1 LACRCTHRRAGLLQC
16 TCATQFTYTHPPMQ
30 THAALKWRVTFR
42 TTRRGADRRT
52 TARPSTCAGASQRRR
67 RRCPVAQSDSSETW
81 NRALSAIV
89 VVEMYRTILKSALQ
103 KQLCAVRALC
113 KPNLHVKRL
122 YSSKCM
128 HICIQEARTSKLI
141 PQEKWP
147 CHFSRQSRDA
157 EQTVSHT
164 MQLPLP
170 PPPPP
175 LPPPIAAI

>member
-1 LACRCTHRRAGLLQC
+1 
-16 TCATQFTYTHPPMQ
+16 MQ
-30 THAALKWRVTFR
+30 TQSALKWRVTSR

-128 HICIQEARTSKLI
+128 HMHPGSTHLKVNPPREMAVPLLA
-141 PQEKWP
+141 
-147 CHFSRQSRDA
+147 A
-157 EQTVSHT
+157 EQGCGANCVAHDAVAAAAAAASTAAANRCDLIQYADDGRFAEVPATVT
-164 MQLPLP
+164 
-170 PPPPP
+170 
-175 LPPPIAAI
+175 